1 MRKGFFSVRTVEHGN
16 KLLVLIKFLE
26 LFEAQV
32 DKSPE
37 QPGPVL
43 QLILL

>member
-1 MRKGFFSVRTVEHGN
+1 MRKGFFSVRTVEQGN
-16 KLLVLIKFLE
+16 RLLVLEF
-26 LFEAQV
+26 FEAQLER
-32 DKSPE
+32 SPA